1 MNEDTKACPVC
12 AETIKAAAIKCRF
25 CNTDLLAFAAAKEVE
40 TEQVLFAGHPA
51 IIFSAWQ
58 WLAVVATLGIAY
70 LYFWLQSLS
79 TTYEVTT
86 QRVRIERGILS
97 KSKESVEL
105 FRIDHFDLLK
115 PIGMRLLGYC
125 HLQLRSTDTNFST
138 VTILAIPDLEVL
150 AEKLRECSLRER
162 TRRRVTT
169 LVQA

>member
-25 CNTDLLAFAAAKEVE
+25 CNSDLVAFAASKEVE
-40 TEQVLFAGHPA
+40 IEHVLFAGHPA

-58 WLAVVATLGIAY
+58 WLIVVATLGLAY
-70 LYFWLQSLS
+70 VYYWVQSLS

-115 PIGMRLLGYC
+115 PLGMRLLGHC
-125 HLQLRSTDTNFST
+125 HLQLRSTDTNFLT
-138 VTILAIPDLEVL
+138 VVIMAIPDLEKL
-150 AEKLRECSLRER
+150 SEQLRECSLRER

>member
-1 MNEDTKACPVC
+1 MLRACPFC
-12 AETIKAAAIKCRF
+12 AELIQPAAIKCRF
-25 CNTDLLAFAAAKEVE
+25 CNSDLLAFAASKEVG
-40 TEQVLFAGHPA
+40 TEHVLFAGHPA
-51 IIFSAWQ
+51 TIFSAWQ
-58 WLAVVATLGIAY
+58 WLVVFATLGLAY
-70 LYFWLQSLS
+70 VYYWVQSLS

-115 PIGMRLLGYC
+115 PLGMRLLGHC
-125 HLQLRSTDTNFST
+125 NLQLRSSDTNFST
-138 VTILAIPDLEVL
+138 VVIMAIPDLEKL
-150 AEKLRECSLRER
+150 SEKLRECSLRER

>member
-1 MNEDTKACPVC
+1 MSDEKPCPVC

-25 CNTDLLAFAAAKEVE
+25 CNTDLVAYAASKEGE
-40 TEQVLFAGHPA
+40 AEGVLFTGHPA
-51 IIFSAWQ
+51 VVYSAWQ
-58 WLAVVATLGIAY
+58 WIAVFFTLGLAY
-70 LYFWLQSLS
+70 VYYWVQSLS
-79 TTYEVTT
+79 TAYEVTT
-86 QRVRIERGILS
+86 QRVRIETGILS

-115 PIGMRLLGYC
+115 PLGMRLLGHC

-138 VTILAIPDLEVL
+138 VTILAIPDLEGL